1 VASTIEKIKQ
11 LREETAAGMMDV
23 KRALEASDGDVEGA
37 RRVLRERGQAIAQ
50 KKASRDVNEG
60 LIESYVHFNG
70 KVGVLV
76 ELNCETDFVA
86 RTPEF
91 KEFAHNVALHVAS
104 AQPRALSVSPDE
116 IPQDSIAEEREI
128 AEKQAAE
135 MGKPENITQRIVE
148 GRMKKFVSERALL
161 TQPYVKD
168 PDRTVGD
175 LLQDTIQRVGENV
188 VIRRFVRYEL

>member
-1 VASTIEKIKQ
+1 
-11 LREETAAGMMDV
+11 MMDV
-23 KRALEASDGDVEGA
+23 KRALEASGGDVEGA

-50 KKASRDVNEG
+50 KKSSRDVHEG

-91 KEFAHNVALHVAS
+91 KELAHNIALHVAS

-116 IPQDSIAEEREI
+116 IPAEAIAEERAI
-128 AEKQAAE
+128 AEKQAQE
-135 MGKPENITQRIVE
+135 MGKPENITQKIVE
-148 GRMKKFVSERALL
+148 GRVNKFVSERALL

-168 PDRTVGD
+168 PDKTVGD
-175 LLQDTIQRVGENV
+175 LLQDAIQRLGENIV
-188 VIRRFVRYEL
+188 VRRFVRYEL